1 MEKDLV
7 AVLGGGNG
15 GHAVAANL
23 SLAGFRVNF
32 FELPS
37 LGTLLKR
44 SFAQERFESRGYRS
58 MEWPN

>member
-23 SLAGFRVNF
+23 SRAGFRVNF
-32 FELPS
+32 FELPQFAE
-37 LGTLLKR
+37 
-44 SFAQERFESRGYRS
+44 SFEKVFILIILF
-58 MEWPN
+58 